1 MKFLWPAAFLLL
13 VLPPLIIAIYF
24 WMRRRRQRYAV
35 RYSSLTL
42 VQAAIPA
49 QSRIR
54 RYLPPALLLLA
65 LTILTVGMARPLAVT
80 RVPAGRA
87 TIMLTIDVSS
97 SMNQNDISPSRL
109 EAAKKAAIAFIDRQ
123 KDSNQIGI
131 VAFASFA
138 QLIQPPSTDLEKLDK
153 AILHLTTA
161 RGTAIGSGILIALD
175 TIAEFNQNSAD
186 NTNGQK
192 SATRTPT
199 PKGEYEPDIVVLLTD
214 GVSNA
219 GPDPLESAQ
228 FAVDNG
234 IRVYTIGYGTSTGA
248 VEQGNG
254 FFRGGGF
261 NRGID
266 EETLKTIARLTGGEY
281 YSASSASEL
290 QKVFDSLPTALIT
303 REETWEISVLFVA
316 LGAVLVITAVLLSQ
330 LWHPLP

>member
-13 VLPPLIIAIYF
+13 VLPPVMIALYF
-24 WMRRRRQRYAV
+24 WLRRRRQRYVV
-35 RYSSLTL
+35 RYSSLAL
-42 VQAAIPA
+42 VRAAIPA

-54 RYLPPALLLLA
+54 RYLPLALFLLA
-65 LTILTVGMARPLAVT
+65 LTVLAIGMARPLAVT

-97 SMNQNDISPSRL
+97 SMNQIDIAPSRL

-123 KDSNQIGI
+123 KDSNQMGI
-131 VAFASFA
+131 VAFAGFA
-138 QLIQPPSTDLEKLDK
+138 QLVQAPSIDPQKLEK
-153 AILHLTTA
+153 AISRLTTG
-161 RGTAIGSGILIALD
+161 RGTAIGSGILTALD
-175 TIAEFNQNSAD
+175 TIAEFNQNGAD
-186 NTNGQK
+186 NLSDPNAT
-192 SATRTPT
+192 TRTPT
-199 PKGEYEPDIVVLLTD
+199 PKGEYEPDIIVLLTD

-228 FAVDNG
+228 FAVDSG
-234 IRVYTIGYGTSTGA
+234 IRVYTIGYGTSAGA
-248 VEQGNG
+248 AEQGNG
-254 FFRGGGF
+254 FFRGGF

-266 EETLKTIARLTGGEY
+266 EESLKTIAMLTGGEY

-303 REETWEISVLFVA
+303 REETWEVSVLFVA